1 MSDTQQLTTP
11 EPPTPEP
18 TPNRRRAVIIVIAVV
33 AVMVLVG
40 VIVAVVRNAS
50 GSAIVAAPA
59 TQRPLATAPPQE
71 VRSNDEA
78 AVRGNWP
85 MIADDEFNGD
95 SLDKQVWHPYTGK
108 TTDGVGR
115 HQEENLSVGDGR
127 LTITGHGKYSGGLSW
142 DPGQMYGRWEVR
154 ARSQPGTGYGPVLL
168 LWPDAENWPVGGEI
182 DFLEIPKGDRKV
194 NNFTV
199 HYGKDNSQNGV
210 SQTGDFSQWHNYAVE
225 WAPDHIAGFIDGKEI
240 FRSTDK
246 AQLPPGP
253 MHLGIQQDIGPYG
266 TDWIPAPDATT
277 PETVKFQID
286 WVRIYSA

>member
-1 MSDTQQLTTP
+1 VSDTQQLSTP
-11 EPPTPEP
+11 GPP
-18 TPNRRRAVIIVIAVV
+18 TPNRRRALIIVLAVV
-33 AVMVLVG
+33 AVLALVG
-40 VIVAVVRNAS
+40 VVVVAVRDTS
-50 GSAIVAAPA
+50 GSTVTAAPS
-59 TQRPLATAPPQE
+59 TQRPLTTTPPAE
-71 VRSNDEA
+71 ARSQDEA
-78 AVRGNWP
+78 AVQGNWP
-85 MIADDEFNGD
+85 LIADDEFNGTE
-95 SLDKQVWHPYTGK
+95 LDKEVWSPYTGK

-127 LTITGHGKYSGGLSW
+127 LTITSHGKFSGGLSW
-142 DPGQMYGRWEVR
+142 APGQMYGRWEVR

-168 LWPDAENWPVGGEI
+168 LWPDAENWPIGGEI

-199 HYGKDNSQNGV
+199 HYGPDNSQNGV

-225 WAPDHIAGFIDGKEI
+225 WTPDHIAGFLDGKEI
-240 FRSTDK
+240 FRTTDK

-266 TDWIPAPDATT
+266 TDWIPAPDDST

-286 WVRIYSA
+286 WVRIYSL

>member
-1 MSDTQQLTTP
+1 VSDTQQLSTP

-18 TPNRRRAVIIVIAVV
+18 TPNRRRAVIIVLAVV
-33 AVMVLVG
+33 AVVALVG
-40 VIVAVVRNAS
+40 VVVVAVRATS
-50 GSAIVAAPA
+50 GSSVIATPA
-59 TQRPLATAPPQE
+59 TQRPLTTTPPAE
-71 VRSNDEA
+71 ARSQDEA
-78 AVRGNWP
+78 AVQGNWP
-85 MIADDEFNGD
+85 LIADDEFNGTE
-95 SLDKQVWHPYTGK
+95 LDKEVWHPYTGK

-115 HQEENLSVGDGR
+115 HLEDNLSVGDGR
-127 LTITGHGKYSGGLSW
+127 LTITGRGKTSGGLSW

-199 HYGKDNSQNGV
+199 HYGPDNSQNGV
-210 SQTGDFSQWHNYAVE
+210 SQTADFSQWHNYAVE
-225 WAPDHIAGFIDGKEI
+225 WTPDHIAGFLDGKEI
-240 FRSTDK
+240 FRTTDK

-266 TDWIPAPDATT
+266 TDWIPAPDDTT

-286 WVRIYSA
+286 WVRIYSL

>member
-1 MSDTQQLTTP
+1 M
-11 EPPTPEP
+11 
-18 TPNRRRAVIIVIAVV
+18 
-33 AVMVLVG
+33 
-40 VIVAVVRNAS
+40 
-50 GSAIVAAPA
+50 
-59 TQRPLATAPPQE
+59 
-71 VRSNDEA
+71 
-78 AVRGNWP
+78 
-85 MIADDEFNGD
+85 
-95 SLDKQVWHPYTGK
+95 
-108 TTDGVGR
+108 
-115 HQEENLSVGDGR
+115 SVGDGR
-127 LTITGHGKYSGGLSW
+127 LTITSHGKFSGGLSW

-199 HYGKDNSQNGV
+199 HYGEDNSQNGV

-225 WAPDHIAGFIDGKEI
+225 WTPDHIAGFLDGKEI
-240 FRSTDK
+240 FRTTDK

-266 TDWIPAPDATT
+266 TDWIPALDDST

-286 WVRIYSA
+286 WVRIYGI